1 MRAGVSGARHPFSAS
16 NGYGRWSVT
25 AFHAAGVGD
34 HEFLRIPH
42 LTSNA
47 AFQASAWSFSTCC
60 AGRDSCSQGTVR
72 RRWVNAENMFRKTR
86 RGALPAAS
94 DTTSGHRHCVSSIP
108 FHTHR
113 HAPAMRQLHGEGLAA
128 RRQPVRPIPVWD
140 SLIHAKRHPPNA
152 AFRDRNAQALSHPPS
167 RHSHKN
173 ETSRRSIVNQHI

>member
-1 MRAGVSGARHPFSAS
+1 MRARVLGARHPFSAS

-25 AFHAAGVGD
+25 AIHATGVGD
-34 HEFLRIPH
+34 HEFLRIPP

-60 AGRDSCSQGTVR
+60 AGRYSCSQGTVR

-94 DTTSGHRHCVSSIP
+94 DTASGHCHCVSSIP

-113 HAPAMRQLHGEGLAA
+113 HAPAMRANCTA
-128 RRQPVRPIPVWD
+128 KD
-140 SLIHAKRHPPNA
+140 SLPGTSPYGI
-152 AFRDRNAQALSHPPS
+152 FRYGIPS
-167 RHSHKN
+167 SMP
-173 ETSRRSIVNQHI
+173 SAIP